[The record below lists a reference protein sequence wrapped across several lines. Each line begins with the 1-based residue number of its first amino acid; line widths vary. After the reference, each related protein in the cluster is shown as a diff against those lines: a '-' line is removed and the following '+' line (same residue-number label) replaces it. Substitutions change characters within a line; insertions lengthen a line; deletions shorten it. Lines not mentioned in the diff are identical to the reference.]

1 MQTWLRKMDKE
12 YFFESCVGNPP
23 YVYIPTFKKD
33 RGNISLAVWPYVLF
47 SMAPAALT
55 FYIIVPAK
63 FLFNRLAGDA
73 SVLPKLQN
81 SNHINVLNLFDEIDN
96 PFESTQIRS
105 GLSIILYHN
114 KQEFSPIGIRL
125 INPALTSFVDR
136 VQSKGFKPVTESYRL
151 ADIFNTTNINRDFPN
166 VQYIRSR
173 SIPSSMM
180 RKYENVFFTQTK
192 TLKDD
197 VRMLGILSSRK
208 REFRYIK
215 REYVI
220 DRGCLEFYK
229 VIIPRLSEKAKNP
242 LQSSQPIIGDTKIL
256 EPGESFTESFG
267 AFGPFSTK
275 EEAIA
280 CEKYIKTR
288 FFRALVYL
296 VKPSP
301 HCYIQQFRLVPL
313 MDFTSASFVDWS
325 KDVAQIDEQLF
336 QWFGVTN
343 EEVLLIKRLIS

>member
-1 MQTWLRKMDKE
+1 MDKE
-12 YFFESCVGNPP
+12 YFFESCIGNPP

-63 FLFNRLAGDA
+63 FLFGVLAGNFQ
-73 SVLPKLQN
+73 VLPRLQAN
-81 SNHINVLNLFDEIDN
+81 SHIKVLKIIKN
-96 PFESTQIRS
+96 PFSDAQILE
-105 GLSIILYHN
+105 GTSILLYHN

-125 INPALTSFVDR
+125 INPALTSFADR

-151 ADIFNTTNINRDFPN
+151 ADIFNTANINRDFPN

-229 VIIPRLSEKAKNP
+229 VVVPRLSEKAKNSF
-242 LQSSQPIIGDTKIL
+242 QDSQFIIGDTKIL

-336 QWFGVTN
+336 QWFKVTN